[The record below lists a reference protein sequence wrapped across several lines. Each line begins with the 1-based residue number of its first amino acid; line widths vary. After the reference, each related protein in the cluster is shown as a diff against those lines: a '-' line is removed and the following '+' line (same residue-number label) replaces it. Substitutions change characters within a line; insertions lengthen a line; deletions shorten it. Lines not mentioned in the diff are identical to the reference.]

1 MESNTNRI
9 ALLKWFY
16 RCKTKRTVEKEPPT
30 PPAKLPLDRET
41 LTDIVDLA
49 LWAGQLLMQNGAE
62 SERIEETVHQL
73 GTGLGCDWGD
83 VLVSPNAIIVTH
95 ISGGEFRTKVRR
107 ITKGGV
113 NMTLIAAVSHLTHRV
128 AEGKYD
134 RFGVRAEL
142 ERINST
148 PRHYNRWVT
157 ILAVG
162 LACAAFSRLFGGDW
176 TIFGITLMAASGSM
190 FVRQELMQRQFNALL
205 VTTAAALS
213 AGLLVGAAKF
223 LSISSSLETALA
235 ASVLLLVPGVPF
247 INSVED
253 LIKGHTVVGLA
264 RGTTGLLIILAIALG
279 LLVAMR
285 LTGVSGL

>member
-1 MESNTNRI
+1 M
-9 ALLKWFY
+9 KWFH
-16 RCKTKRTVEKEPPT
+16 RNKTKHPVQKETPP

-62 SERIEETVHQL
+62 SERTEETVYRL

-107 ITKGGV
+107 IAKGGV
-113 NMTLIAAVSHLTHRV
+113 NMTLIAAISHLTHRV
-128 AEGKYD
+128 VEGKYD
-134 RFGVRAEL
+134 RFEVRAEL

-157 ILAVG
+157 IFAVG

-176 TIFGITLMAASGSM
+176 TVFGITLVAASGSM
-190 FVRQELMQRQFNALL
+190 LVRQELTQRHFNALL

-213 AGLLVGAAKF
+213 AGLLVGLVKF
-223 LSISSSLETALA
+223 LPISGQLEIALA

-253 LIKGHTVVGLA
+253 LIKGHIVVGLA
-264 RGTTGLLIILAIALG
+264 RGMTGALIILAIALG

>member
-1 MESNTNRI
+1 M
-9 ALLKWFY
+9 KWFH
-16 RCKTKRTVEKEPPT
+16 RIKTKHVVEKKMSPP
-30 PPAKLPLDRET
+30 PVKLPLDRET

-62 SERIEETVHQL
+62 SARIVETVHQL

-83 VLVSPNAIIVTH
+83 VLVSQNAIIVTH

-113 NMTLIAAVSHLTHRV
+113 NMTLIAAMSHLTHRV

-134 RFGVRAEL
+134 RFEVRAEL

-157 ILAVG
+157 MFAVG

-176 TIFGITLMAASGSM
+176 TVFGITLVAASGSM
-190 FVRQELMQRQFNALL
+190 LVRQELTKRYFNSLL

-213 AGLLVGAAKF
+213 AGLLVGIVKF
-223 LSISSSLETALA
+223 LPISGQLEIALA

-264 RGTTGLLIILAIALG
+264 RGMTGVLIILAIALG